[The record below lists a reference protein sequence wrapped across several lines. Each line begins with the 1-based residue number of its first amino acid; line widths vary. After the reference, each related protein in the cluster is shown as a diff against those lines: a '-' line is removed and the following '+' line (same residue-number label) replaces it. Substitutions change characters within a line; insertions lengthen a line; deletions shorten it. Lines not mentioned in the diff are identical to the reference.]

1 MPLYVE
7 TKDAIFVV
15 ADINVNIAS
24 ISWQF
29 NFTYC
34 ALRKSM
40 ICEYSEM
47 IGVPYILFSLV
58 FHVITAKELQRVAA
72 LNVLGKSMK
81 NFKAPSTFQDRL
93 EK

>member
-1 MPLYVE
+1 MS
-7 TKDAIFVV
+7 I
-15 ADINVNIAS
+15 DIVTCSILSLFNITA

-29 NFTYC
+29 YFTYC

-40 ICEYSEM
+40 IYEYSET

-58 FHVITAKELQRVAA
+58 FHIIPAKELQRVAA

-81 NFKAPSTFQDRL
+81 NFKAPSTFQDRV